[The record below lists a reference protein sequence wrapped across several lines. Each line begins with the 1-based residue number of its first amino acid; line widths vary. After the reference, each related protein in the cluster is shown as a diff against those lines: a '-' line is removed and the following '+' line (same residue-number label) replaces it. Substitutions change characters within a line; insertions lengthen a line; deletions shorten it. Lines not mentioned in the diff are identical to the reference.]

1 MRVNMFG
8 TTFRAGT
15 LALAVIGLAGPGI
28 AQTNTN
34 SGTRAPGASDVSA
47 QEIQQQRS
55 LQRQNRTI
63 APRETTG
70 AASRWAPVEDSE
82 SGSKVGQPGAAVP
95 TILPGGPSGAPTNPC
110 TPSLKAQDRC

>member
-47 QEIQQQRS
+47 RD
-55 LQRQNRTI
+55 T
-63 APRETTG
+63 
-70 AASRWAPVEDSE
+70 AAA
-82 SGSKVGQPGAAVP
+82 
-95 TILPGGPSGAPTNPC
+95 
-110 TPSLKAQDRC
+110 